1 MNFGNAASAFGNATN
16 NIAAGLSAAAAQNKA
31 AQGDGSAVSAGAA
44 ANANFMYQ
52 NLINNATANTDR
64 SDAMAQD
71 LRKWQE
77 AQQDKVMAYNS
88 AEAAK
93 NRAWQERMSNT
104 AHQREVADLIAAGLN
119 PVLSATGG
127 NGASVGSGA
136 TASSSAM
143 SGAKGDVDTSANSG
157 LASVLGSM
165 FSLVSTLAAT
175 SISAQNSMAIADKN
189 NATSKLLTQM
199 NNAAQLE
206 MTGMNNAASRYA
218 ADRGYAGSQLMASA
232 SRYGA
237 DRAYASSQL
246 MAAASRYGADQAYNA
261 SVKSAEKSLPGFLTS
276 VAEGALGVGSANE
289 FGKLLQG
296 FSPADFFGFG
306 KAKKFK
312 DKVKGK

>member
-1 MNFGNAASAFGNATN
+1 MNFGNASN

-31 AQGDGSAVSAGAA
+31 SQGAGAA
-44 ANANFMYQ
+44 ASANSMFQ
-52 NLINNATANTDR
+52 NLINNAAANTNR
-64 SDAMAQD
+64 SDAMAED

-77 AQQDKVMAYNS
+77 AQQEKVMAYNS

-206 MTGMNNAASRYA
+206 MTGMNNATSRYA
-218 ADRGYAGSQLMASA
+218 ADRGYAG
-232 SRYGA
+232 
-237 DRAYASSQL
+237 SQL

-276 VAEGALGVGSANE
+276 VAEGALGVGSGNE
-289 FGKLLQG
+289 LGKLLQG

>member
-1 MNFGNAASAFGNATN
+1 MNFGNTASAFGNAGN

-31 AQGDGSAVSAGAA
+31 AQGDGSAVSARAA
-44 ANANFMYQ
+44 STANSMYQ
-52 NLINNATANTDR
+52 NLINNAASNTDR
-64 SDAMAQD
+64 SDAMAED

-88 AEAAK
+88 AEAKK
-93 NRAWQERMSNT
+93 NRDWQEKMSNT

-206 MTGMNNAASRYA
+206 MTGMNNATSRYA
-218 ADRGYAGSQLMASA
+218 ADRGYAG
-232 SRYGA
+232 
-237 DRAYASSQL
+237 SQL

-276 VAEGALGVGSANE
+276 VAEGALGVGSGNE
-289 FGKLLQG
+289 LGKLLQG

-306 KAKKFK
+306 KAKKIK